1 MSDIFG
7 KIKTGAGKVAH
18 EADRVARVKRIEL
31 DIGQLKK
38 QIEGHYQKVGEL
50 TYRSKVNN
58 EAESPEISNISAK
71 ITDLMKQIS
80 QKEEEIKKINEDV
93 EKPQSPS
100 PSPQPPQQTQS
111 AVPQGKICTN
121 CGKENDPNVK
131 FCSEC
136 GTKMP

>member
-7 KIKTGAGKVAH
+7 KLKTGAGKVAH
-18 EADRVARVKRIEL
+18 EADKAAHVKRIEF

-38 QIEGHYQKVGEL
+38 QIESHYQRLGEL

-58 EAESPEISNISAK
+58 EIESPEVVNIGAK

-80 QKEEEIKKINEDV
+80 QKEDEIKKINE
-93 EKPQSPS
+93 ERNKPQSS
-100 PSPQPPQQTQS
+100 PPNPPQTQQAPS
-111 AVPQGKICTN
+111 SVPQNKICTN